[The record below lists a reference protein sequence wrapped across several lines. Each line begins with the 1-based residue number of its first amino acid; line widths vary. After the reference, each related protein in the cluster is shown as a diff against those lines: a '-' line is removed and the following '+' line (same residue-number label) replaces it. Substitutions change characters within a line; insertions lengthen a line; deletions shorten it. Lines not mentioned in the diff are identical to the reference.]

1 MKNKFLKI
9 ILVSLLSLSFFKLVV
24 AEEFIF
30 KVSELEV
37 SDNGNIYKGI
47 NKGKITTPAGMEII
61 SDNFKY
67 LKKTNQLE
75 VYGNAQILDIKND
88 IELTAQKI
96 FYLKN
101 EEIIYTVGKTLIKI
115 SNKYNIEGYDL
126 RLFRDKMIISSLK
139 ETVIKDTFNNVYKVD
154 QFEYF
159 IDQEIL
165 KGKKIEAT
173 TINEKNDSDTY
184 FFEDGFFDLKN
195 NEFLAKDVEVL
206 FHKKLFNN
214 DENDPRLKAVTGH
227 GDRDYTYLEKAVFTS
242 CKKTDK
248 CPPWKL
254 RSKNVKHNKKR
265 KQIFYKNAWLDVYD
279 IPVVYF
285 PRFFHPDPSVK
296 RQSGFLNPSFGSSSA
311 LGDSIYTPYFHVIS
325 ESKDITI
332 KPRLFSYN
340 KFALQNEY
348 RQKTKNTD
356 TIADFSI
363 TKGHNSSP
371 TDKNDNRT
379 HFFAN
384 SKINLNLDE
393 FLKSNLELNFERTSN
408 DNYLKIFNFESPL
421 LIGNIDTLESKIELD
436 LEHQDYDFRGSFAMF
451 ETLKGSNSDRYQYV
465 LPSYDF
471 SKNFNLNDINGSFN
485 FNSNGNNSLTSTNAL
500 STKAINNLK
509 YESYNSFYEGGI
521 KSNFAILLKN
531 VNAVGKKSSEY
542 ESSLKSEVTS
552 SYVFNTSLP
561 LSKDT
566 ETRSNILEPKMSFR
580 FSPHGMKNHRNSANL
595 IDMNNVFNND
605 RLGLSDAYEGTESL
619 TIGMDYKIRK
629 VKDDE
634 TSKIKVIEDYLD
646 FKFATVFRTNEE
658 KSMPTRSTL
667 NKKQSNIFGQINY
680 KPSSILTLN
689 YNFSIKNDLEDI
701 EYNSIDAVFKFNNFT
716 STFDYLEEKGVIG
729 NTNVITNVSS
739 YNFNEE
745 NSLSFRTRRNR
756 NLNLTE
762 YYDMVY
768 KYENDCLIASIKYNK
783 KFYNDA
789 DIKPEEELF
798 FSITIIPFTTFSPDK
813 MILK

>member
-9 ILVSLLSLSFFKLVV
+9 ILISLLSLSFFKLVI

-37 SDNGNIYKGI
+37 SDNGNIYKGV

-67 LKKTNQLE
+67 LKKINQLE
-75 VYGNAQILDIKND
+75 VYGNARVLDITND
-88 IELTAQKI
+88 IELNAEKI

-115 SNKYNIEGYDL
+115 SNDYNIEGYDL
-126 RLFRDKMIISSLK
+126 KLFRDKMIISSLK
-139 ETVIKDTFNNVYKVD
+139 ETVIKDNFNNIYKVD
-154 QFEYF
+154 EFEYF
-159 IDQEIL
+159 VNQEIL

-173 TINEKNDSDTY
+173 TINENNDSDTY
-184 FFEDGFFDLKN
+184 IFQDGFFDLKK
-195 NEFLAKDVEVL
+195 NEFLAKDIKIL
-206 FHKKLFNN
+206 FDKKSFGNN
-214 DENDPRLKAVTGH
+214 QNDPRLKAVTGY
-227 GDRDYTYLEKAVFTS
+227 GDSDYTYLEKAVFTS
-242 CKKTDK
+242 CKNTDK
-248 CPPWKL
+248 CPPWKI
-254 RSKNVKHNKKR
+254 RSKNVKHNKKK
-265 KQIFYKNAWLDVYD
+265 KQIVYKNAWLDVYD

-296 RQSGFLNPSFGSSSA
+296 RQSGFLNPEFGSSSA
-311 LGDSIYTPYFHVIS
+311 LGDSVYTPYFYVIS
-325 ESKDITI
+325 ESKDMTL

-340 KFALQNEY
+340 KFALQSEY
-348 RQKTKNTD
+348 RQVTKNTY

-371 TDKNDNRT
+371 NDKKDNRT

-384 SKINLNLDE
+384 SKINLNLDNY
-393 FLKSNLELNFERTSN
+393 LKSKLELNFERTSN
-408 DNYLKIFNFESPL
+408 DNYLKVFNFESPL
-421 LIGNIDTLESKIELD
+421 LVGNIHTLETKIDLD
-436 LEHQDYDFRGSFAMF
+436 LEHEDYDFRGSFAMY
-451 ETLKGSNSDRYQYV
+451 ETLKGANSDRYQYV

-471 SKNFNLNDINGSFN
+471 SKNFNFKDLNGSFN

-500 STKAINNLK
+500 STIAVNDLK
-509 YESYNSFYEGGI
+509 YESYDIFYENGI
-521 KSNFAILLKN
+521 KSNFAVLLKN
-531 VNAVGKKSSEY
+531 INSVGKKSDVYDSKF
-542 ESSLKSEVTS
+542 KSEATS
-552 SYVFNTSLP
+552 SYILNTSIP
-561 LSKDT
+561 LIK
-566 ETRSNILEPKMSFR
+566 ETKYKSNILEPKMAFR
-580 FSPHGMKNHRNSANL
+580 FSPHGMKNHKNAETL
-595 IDMNNVFNND
+595 IDMNNIFNVD
-605 RLGLSDAYEGTESL
+605 RLGLSDAFEGTESL

-629 VKDDE
+629 VKNDE
-634 TSKIKVIEDYLD
+634 TSGVKVIEDYLD
-646 FKFATVFRTNEE
+646 FKLATVFRTNEE

-667 NKKQSNIFGQINY
+667 NKKQSNIFGQVNY
-680 KPSSILTLN
+680 RPSSMLSFN
-689 YNFSIKNDLEDI
+689 YNFSMKNDLESL
-701 EYNSIDAVFKFNNFT
+701 EYNSIDAVFRYNNFT
-716 STFDYLEEKGVIG
+716 TTFDYLEEKGVIG
-729 NTNVITNVSS
+729 NTDVITNVSRYS
-739 YNFNEE
+739 FDKE
-745 NSLSFRTRRNR
+745 NSLSFKTRRNR

>member
-1 MKNKFLKI
+1 MKNKFLKL
-9 ILVSLLSLSFFKLVV
+9 ILISLLCLSFSKLAI

-30 KVSELEV
+30 KVSEIEV

-67 LKKTNQLE
+67 LKNINQLE
-75 VYGNAQILDIKND
+75 VYGNAQIFDVTND
-88 IELTAQKI
+88 IELNAEKI

-101 EEIIYTVGKTLIKI
+101 EEIIYTVGKTIIKI
-115 SNKYNIEGYDL
+115 SDKYYIEGYDL
-126 RLFRDKMIISSLK
+126 KLFRNKMILSSLK
-139 ETVIKDTFNNVYKVD
+139 ETIIKDTFTNVYKVNE
-154 QFEYF
+154 FEYL

-173 TINEKNDSDTY
+173 TVNDKDDNDKY
-184 FFEDGFFDLKN
+184 FFGDGFFDLKK

-214 DENDPRLKAVTGH
+214 NQNDPRLKAVTGY
-227 GDRDYTYLEKAVFTS
+227 GDGDYTYLDKAVFTS

-248 CPPWKL
+248 CPPWKI

-265 KQIFYKNAWLDVYD
+265 KQIVYKNAWLDVYD

-296 RQSGFLNPSFGSSSA
+296 RQSGFLNPEFGSSSA
-311 LGDSIYTPYFHVIS
+311 LGDSVYTPYFYVIS
-325 ESKDITI
+325 ESKDMTI

-340 KFALQNEY
+340 KFALQSEY
-348 RQKTKNTD
+348 RQVTKNAY
-356 TIADFSI
+356 TIADFSL
-363 TKGHNSSP
+363 TKGHSSSVN
-371 TDKNDNRT
+371 DKKDNRT

-384 SKINLNLDE
+384 SKINLNLDNY
-393 FLKSNLELNFERTSN
+393 LKSKLELNFERTSN
-408 DNYLKIFNFESPL
+408 DNYLKVFNFESPL
-421 LIGNIDTLESKIELD
+421 LEGNIHTLETKIDLD
-436 LEHQDYDFRGSFAMF
+436 LEHEDYDFRGSFAVY
-451 ETLKGSNSDRYQYV
+451 ETLKGANSDRYQYV

-471 SKNFNLNDINGSFN
+471 SKNFNFKNLNGSFN
-485 FNSNGNNSLTSTNAL
+485 FNSSGNNTLTNTNAL
-500 STKAINNLK
+500 GTIAVNDLK
-509 YESYNSFYEGGI
+509 YESYDSFYENGI
-521 KSNFAILLKN
+521 KSNFAVLLKN
-531 VNAVGKKSSEY
+531 VNSVGKKSDEY
-542 ESSLKSEVTS
+542 DSKFKSEATS
-552 SYVFNTSLP
+552 SYVLNTSIP
-561 LSKDT
+561 LIKDT
-566 ETRSNILEPKMSFR
+566 KYKSNILEPKMSFR
-580 FSPHGMKNHRNSANL
+580 FSPHGMKNNKNAATL
-595 IDMNNVFNND
+595 IDMNNIFNND
-605 RLGLSDAYEGTESL
+605 RLSLGDAFEGAESL

-629 VKDDE
+629 VKNDN
-634 TSKIKVIEDYLD
+634 VNNVRAIEDYLD
-646 FKFATVFRTNEE
+646 FKLATVFRTSEE
-658 KSMPTRSTL
+658 NDIPTRSTL

-680 KPSSILTLN
+680 KPSTMLSLN
-689 YNFSIKNDLEDI
+689 YNFSLKNDLESL
-701 EYNSIDAVFKFNNFT
+701 EYNSIDAVFRFNNFT
-716 STFDYLEEKGVIG
+716 TTFDYLEEKGVIG
-729 NTNVITNVSS
+729 NTDVITNVSKYS
-739 YNFNEE
+739 FNKE